1 MLVGAM
7 LHFSWLECLKREA
20 NDFSHDYGLH
30 LWLFSPDHNAV
41 MFMILINVSLVGGG
55 SKGGPKTAKPH
66 RKTYKNRNTALDFTK
81 IPKPQLQM
89 WSCPLIDT

>member
-30 LWLFSPDHNAV
+30 LWLFSPDHKAV
-41 MFMILINVSLVGGG
+41 MFMILINVSLVGIQHQSLRLVCGVLSINSFEHTSG
-55 SKGGPKTAKPH
+55 
-66 RKTYKNRNTALDFTK
+66 R
-81 IPKPQLQM
+81 
-89 WSCPLIDT
+89 